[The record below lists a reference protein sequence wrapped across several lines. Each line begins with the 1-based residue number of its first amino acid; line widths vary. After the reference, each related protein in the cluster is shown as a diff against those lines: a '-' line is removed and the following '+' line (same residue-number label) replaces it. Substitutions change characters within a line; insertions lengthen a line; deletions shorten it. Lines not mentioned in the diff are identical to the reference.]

1 MKRLFW
7 GTIAVCIAFFGCQM
21 EEIAGNVHEG
31 IGDGKEFHATIED
44 EGLTRTTLD
53 GHNNIRWAEGDQ
65 IVIFGKST
73 LGLKYQIKESFVGK
87 TSGSFSLVSSEGSED
102 DFNSGMD
109 IGHNIAFYPYSES
122 VECEMFDS
130 AYILRVNLPAEQTYA
145 SESFGNATF
154 PMVAV
159 SETRNITFRN
169 VCGGIILQLKGTCT
183 IISIKVEGNNGEK
196 LAGNARV
203 TAYTDGTKPTITMDD
218 DALTSVTL
226 NCGEGVLLDET
237 EATEFIISLPPTA
250 FTKGFA
256 VTVTDI
262 NGCTQVIETSKSN
275 NVLRSSLLK
284 MPPKEYIDERPVQEG
299 DYVDEYGV
307 NHGQGVEID
316 GIVWAPVNCGYKAAS
331 VNSNGFPYGKLYQWG
346 RKYGQGYNGNIY
358 DVNANIIGEVSEECI
373 PIAEKGG
380 VSVIVGNR
388 QENSD
393 VYYGSTSQN
402 KYDWVDYPDNFWC
415 FGTEDDPVK
424 TEYDPCPDGWR
435 VPTYSEL
442 NSLSQNYSWGVNQDG
457 QNGQWLSG
465 SSPCAEGAPQIFL
478 PAAGGLFGT
487 KGVADC
493 RGWYGTYRSS
503 LPLDQSYSAVLT
515 FADGYVAMCSAC
527 RLEGDS
533 VRCVKDDAELIPVS
547 DLTLN
552 EISLTLYEGDSYALS
567 TTVTPSNANHRYA
580 RWWSDDPDV
589 VVVDQEGKVTAVS
602 AGRTTI
608 TAIAGMQ
615 TAVCTVTVLRVPQEG
630 DYIDEYGIS
639 HGQGVEIDGVVW
651 APVNCGYHKDFYKY
665 GKLYQWGRK
674 YGHGY
679 DGPVY
684 DLDGYKIGNYSDVTS
699 PAIEDGRVSILVG
712 NHPDNA
718 NVFYIGL
725 SDNMHDW
732 ITPHNYIL
740 WNVGSEDN
748 PVKTEYDPCPD
759 GWRVPTSTEL
769 KELRQHYS
777 EWTINE
783 EGQNGFWF
791 SGTNAYT
798 EDVPQVFFPAAGNR
812 YYADGLAYNRGFS
825 GNYWSSSPTSPYS
838 SSLYFLIESV
848 EENDTSTSRAYDI
861 SVRCVKYDGEL
872 IPVSSVILDKASLS
886 LNEGE
891 TYSLSATIAPSDA
904 NHQVASWYS
913 DDTEVATV
921 DLNGNV
927 TAVSAGSATI
937 SAIAGMQSATCI
949 VKVTTRDEN

>member
-53 GHNNIRWAEGDQ
+53 GHNNIRWSEGDQ

-73 LGLKYQIKESFVGK
+73 LGLKYQIKESFIGK

-183 IISIKVEGNNGEK
+183 ITSIKVEGNNGEK

-299 DYVDEYGV
+299 DYVDEYG
-307 NHGQGVEID
+307 
-316 GIVWAPVNCGYKAAS
+316 
-331 VNSNGFPYGKLYQWG
+331 
-346 RKYGQGYNGNIY
+346 
-358 DVNANIIGEVSEECI
+358 
-373 PIAEKGG
+373 
-380 VSVIVGNR
+380 
-388 QENSD
+388 EN
-393 VYYGSTSQN
+393 
-402 KYDWVDYPDNFWC
+402 
-415 FGTEDDPVK
+415 
-424 TEYDPCPDGWR
+424 
-435 VPTYSEL
+435 
-442 NSLSQNYSWGVNQDG
+442 
-457 QNGQWLSG
+457 
-465 SSPCAEGAPQIFL
+465 
-478 PAAGGLFGT
+478 
-487 KGVADC
+487 
-493 RGWYGTYRSS
+493 
-503 LPLDQSYSAVLT
+503 
-515 FADGYVAMCSAC
+515 
-527 RLEGDS
+527 
-533 VRCVKDDAELIPVS
+533 
-547 DLTLN
+547 
-552 EISLTLYEGDSYALS
+552 
-567 TTVTPSNANHRYA
+567 
-580 RWWSDDPDV
+580 
-589 VVVDQEGKVTAVS
+589 
-602 AGRTTI
+602 
-608 TAIAGMQ
+608 
-615 TAVCTVTVLRVPQEG
+615 
-630 DYIDEYGIS
+630 

-651 APVNCGYHKDFYKY
+651 APVNCGYHKDDFKY

-674 YGHGY
+674 YGQGY
-679 DGPVY
+679 SGSIY
-684 DLDGYKIGNYSDVTS
+684 DINGNDVGIYSD
-699 PAIEDGRVSILVG
+699 AILPTIEKTPVSILTG
-712 NHPDNA
+712 NNKNNA
-718 NVFYIGL
+718 NIFYITSGGEEDWAI
-725 SDNMHDW
+725 SQHDN
-732 ITPHNYIL
+732 L
-740 WNVGSEDN
+740 WNIGTESD
-748 PVKTEYDPCPD
+748 PIKTEYDPCPD
-759 GWRVPTSTEL
+759 GWRVPTYSEL
-769 KELRQHYS
+769 NELHQNYS
-777 EWTINE
+777 EWTTNSD
-783 EGQNGFWF
+783 GQVGYWF
-791 SGTNAYT
+791 SGTSSYKD
-798 EDVPQVFFPAAGNR
+798 DVLKSFFPAVGERN
-812 YYADGLAYNRGFS
+812 YNSDYSQSRGIMGS
-825 GNYWSSSPTSPYS
+825 YWSSAPVNT
-838 SSLYFLIESV
+838 
-848 EENDTSTSRAYDI
+848 RAYYLWFH
-861 SVRCVKYDGEL
+861 SVTANMYNSCHRTYGYPVRCVQDNSDL
-872 IPVSSVILDKASLS
+872 IPVSDVIL
-886 LNEGE
+886 NESTIVLAVGN
-891 TYSLSATIAPSDA
+891 SGKLSATIAPSDA

-937 SAIAGMQSATCI
+937 SAIAGMQSATCT
-949 VKVTTRDEN
+949 VKVTPKDEN